1 MLLHRADLTGLSNRL
16 DTHLV
21 VLLNPALGNA
31 SENDRSN
38 TSHIEV
44 VVDWNR
50 SDSAILWFEVR
61 LCCGTL

>member
-1 MLLHRADLTGLSNRL
+1 MFLHRADLTGLSNRL

-21 VLLNPALGNA
+21 VLLNPSFRNA

-44 VVDWNR
+44 VVDWNS
-50 SDSAILWFEVR
+50 SDSSFLRLKVR
-61 LCCGTL
+61 LCRGTL

>member
-1 MLLHRADLTGLSNRL
+1 MLLHGADLTGLSNRL

-44 VVDWNR
+44 VVDWNG

-61 LCCGTL
+61 LCCSTL

>member
-1 MLLHRADLTGLSNRL
+1 MLLHRTDLTGLSNRL

-21 VLLNPALGNA
+21 VLLNPALCNA

-44 VVDWNR
+44 VVDWNS
-50 SDSAILWFEVR
+50 SDSAFLRLKVR
-61 LCCGTL
+61 LCRGTL

>member
-1 MLLHRADLTGLSNRL
+1 MLLHRTDLTGLSNRL

-21 VLLNPALGNA
+21 VLLNPALCNA

-44 VVDWNR
+44 VVDWNS
-50 SDSAILWFEVR
+50 SDSAFLRLKVR